1 MTKVALGPEQN
12 LLSLLLKLEHNMDFL
27 DKANGARVLEMLL
40 PEGGWI
46 IVGDDYETIT
56 WVDDRPRCTKEQ
68 FEAGFAEYKE
78 MVLQQKQQAL
88 TNKAAAEA
96 KLAALGLNA
105 DDLKAL
111 GL

>member
-1 MTKVALGPEQN
+1 MDLEFWEKASGMKVL
-12 LLSLLLKLEHNMDFL
+12 M
-27 DKANGARVLEMLL
+27 MLC
-40 PEGGWI
+40 PDGGWI

-68 FEAGFAEYKE
+68 FEAGFAQYEE

-96 KLAALGLNA
+96 KLAALGLTS

-111 GL
+111 GLGGN